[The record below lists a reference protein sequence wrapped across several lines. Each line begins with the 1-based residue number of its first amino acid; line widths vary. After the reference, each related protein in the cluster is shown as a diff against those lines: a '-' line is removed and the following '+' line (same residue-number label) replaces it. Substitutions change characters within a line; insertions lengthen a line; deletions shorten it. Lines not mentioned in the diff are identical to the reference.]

1 MYRYLMLLPLLFSFT
16 ATAASDNSAE
26 LQRLYQALDLLK
38 QEQQAVYQQFQMIQ
52 ELGRG
57 NAMALY
63 GVKSNP
69 LQAPGEI
76 QNYNEVVDAQ
86 KRVIQRGEDLN
97 RQAESLYARYA
108 EIEEKKKP
116 IQQRILEL
124 STQK

>member
-1 MYRYLMLLPLLFSFT
+1 MVRYLLLLPLLLGLGV
-16 ATAASDNSAE
+16 AAAGDQEAE
-26 LQRLYQALDLLK
+26 LQRLYKTLDLLK

-76 QNYNEVVDAQ
+76 QNYNEVIDAQ